1 MSDIRFNNWKHQSGT
16 GGVSQNSGG
25 NVGIGSTLPSSKLDV
40 GGDVKVTGIVTA
52 TSFVGSGAN
61 LTGIDATAIQTGT
74 TKIQTSATLISNQIS
89 GSGIATVQAGGLDVT
104 GIITATSFSGSGAN
118 LTGINTAF
126 GSGTSVNTSGIITA
140 TSFSGSGVN
149 LTGVLKN
156 IVEDTSPQ
164 LGGLLDG
171 NGQTAN
177 FTANNTGLGIPIG
190 TDANEP
196 SAGSYKG
203 YIRYNDDDD
212 EVYFSNGTVWKKI
225 NSIVVSLTSV
235 TGTIYAGSGTNLTL
249 AGTGFLSSGLVV
261 NFVQSG
267 DSINANVTVTPTSD
281 TAATVA
287 VPAAVYNNVTAGNVV
302 TIKVT
307 NSDSNTSGT
316 RTLTASSLPTGGT
329 ITTYS
334 SGGTNYRVHSFTS
347 SSTFTNT
354 IASLSVSYLIVAG
367 GGGGGSN
374 GDVGGGGGAGGLLQ
388 GTTTA
393 SVQGYT
399 IVVGNGGTGG
409 IGGQGG
415 GGGSNGSQGGNSS
428 AFSLTSIGGGGGG
441 TRNSNGLSGGSGGGG
456 GDAYTGRAGGSGT
469 SGQGHA
475 GGHSPNMDSNSG
487 NDQGGGGGAGGAGNS
502 YNPGSGL
509 SISITGSAVEYA
521 RGGTG
526 SNHPQARQAPANSGD
541 GGRGNYHQSNNTG
554 GSGIV
559 IIRYAI

>member
-1 MSDIRFNNWKHQSGT
+1 MTSKIVVNNIEADA
-16 GGVSQNSGG
+16 GVSTVTFNS
-25 NVGIGSTLPSSKLDV
+25 NVVRGDSNLHSTGLALGAGSTV
-40 GGDVKVTGIVTA
+40 GAVTGVT
-52 TSFVGSGAN
+52 TYYGDGSQ
-61 LTGIDATAIQTGT
+61 LTGIDTDLV
-74 TKIQTSATLISNQIS
+74 S
-89 GSGIATVQAGGLDVT
+89 
-104 GIITATSFSGSGAN
+104 
-118 LTGINTAF
+118 
-126 GSGTSVNTSGIITA
+126 
-140 TSFSGSGVN
+140 
-149 LTGVLKN
+149 
-156 IVEDTSPQ
+156 DTSPQ

-196 SAGSYKG
+196 TASAYKG
-203 YIRYNDDDD
+203 YIRFNDDDD

-225 NSIVVSLTSV
+225 NSTTVVLSSV
-235 TGTIYAGSGTNLTL
+235 SGTIYAGSGTNITL
-249 AGTGFLSSGLVV
+249 AGQGFLSSGLVV
-261 NFVQSG
+261 NFVQSS
-267 DSINANVTVTPTSD
+267 DSINTNVTVTPTSD

-287 VPAAVYNNVTAGNVV
+287 VPAAVYNNVTAGNVI

-307 NSDSNTSGT
+307 NSDSNSSGT
-316 RTLTASSLPTGGT
+316 RTVTASSLPTGGN

-347 SSTFTNT
+347 SGTFTNT
-354 IASLSVSYLIVAG
+354 IASLSISYLIVAG

-388 GTTTA
+388 GTTTG
-393 SVQGYT
+393 SVQSYSF
-399 IVVGNGGTGG
+399 VVGAGGAGG
-409 IGGQGG
+409 CGGQGG
-415 GGGSNGSQGGNSS
+415 GGGCNGSQGGNSS
-428 AFSLTSIGGGGGG
+428 AFGLTAIGGGGGG
-441 TRNSNGLSGGSGGGG
+441 TRNNNGGNGGSGGGG
-456 GDAYTGRAGGSGT
+456 GDAYTGRPGGSGT

-502 YNPGSGL
+502 YNPGPGL

-559 IIRYAI
+559 IVRYAI